1 VRRQDTGHMHQI
13 EFLYARIP
21 QRQLER
27 TELVFVYAYPLDEK
41 YLFWNHCLI
50 LLNRELNIQGMKKRA
65 FIVLW
70 LMLFAGCV
78 AKAPEV
84 TTSSTSTLISTTT
97 TTTTT
102 IPEAEDSVL
111 EASVGCVPISLRFKD
126 NMLSI
131 QANSLVVPA
140 AKTKSVDEYKVTT
153 DIRENIVVNRDDLFV
168 YYAKSCCAT
177 ETGYST
183 YHYFIVASVGSKER
197 YMPEPEGGL
206 LFDYS
211 SIEGRYETY
220 SLRETTSRDF
230 TGSVKT
236 WSECGRSYILSMGW
250 ETRRDGKTFT
260 TPAMIER
267 LT

>member
-1 VRRQDTGHMHQI
+1 
-13 EFLYARIP
+13 
-21 QRQLER
+21 
-27 TELVFVYAYPLDEK
+27 
-41 YLFWNHCLI
+41 
-50 LLNRELNIQGMKKRA
+50 MKKRA
-65 FIVLW
+65 LIVLW
-70 LMLFAGCV
+70 LILFAGCV
-78 AKAPEV
+78 AKAPDNS
-84 TTSSTSTLISTTT
+84 TTSSSSTPSSTTAATSTTLR
-97 TTTTT
+97 
-102 IPEAEDSVL
+102 EAEGSDVL
-111 EASVGCVPISLRFKD
+111 TTAVGCVPISLRFQS
-126 NMLSI
+126 NMLTI
-131 QANSLVVPA
+131 QADSTVVPA
-140 AKTKSVDEYKVTT
+140 AKTKSVDEYKTT
-153 DIRENIVVNRDDLFV
+153 TNIRGNIVVDRDDLFV
-168 YYAKSCCAT
+168 YYAKSCCAA

-206 LFDYS
+206 LFDYT

-220 SLRETTSRDF
+220 SIRETTSRDF